1 MKKAYE
7 VMTHTLATTSP
18 NASVS
23 TVASIMRDR
32 NIGDVLIMEDGK
44 LRGIVTDRDLA
55 IQALTGT
62 KDPLNAPISDFMNSH
77 VVTGE
82 YDWSLERVAAEM
94 AKHQIRRLPIFQKDQ
109 LVGIISLGDVAMYE
123 KKDAV
128 VSRSLE
134 AISNPI
140 PVTGR
145 ASKMG
150 GALLPFMLGTVVTAL
165 VLYLTMNQ
173 NGKQLRKQLEKS
185 NVYKSA
191 HETVKDTVNA
201 ALDKVDEAASSKQV
215 RQLTKQVRSNVKD
228 LTAQMPMLDG
238 RAMKRKHFLFG

>member
-23 TVASIMRDR
+23 TVAAIMRDR

-62 KDPLNAPISDFMNSH
+62 TDPLNVPISNFMNTH

-82 YDWSLERVAAEM
+82 YDWNLERVAAEM

-109 LVGIISLGDVAMYE
+109 LVGIISLGDVALYE
-123 KKDAV
+123 NKSQV
-128 VSRSLE
+128 VSKSLE

-140 PVTGR
+140 PVSGR
-145 ASKMG
+145 VSKMG
-150 GALLPFMLGTVVTAL
+150 STLLPFMLGTLVTAA
-165 VLYLTMNQ
+165 VIYLTMNQ
-173 NGKQLRKQLEKS
+173 NGKMLRKQLEKS

-191 HETVKDTVNA
+191 QDTVNA

-215 RQLTKQVRSNVKD
+215 RNLTKQVRSNVKD
-228 LTAQMPMLDG
+228 LAAQLPMLDG
-238 RAMKRKHFLFG
+238 KAMKRKHFLFG